1 MTEITFDMREVTKL
15 AADIGKVAPAV
26 VAPLAGVLT
35 KSSTA
40 IRQDLRKG
48 SKGHPRFPSFPSTI
62 TFDIRG
68 LSSEIGPE
76 KRGAGNLGVLLY
88 FGSVNN
94 GAVLEH
100 PTGALN
106 RERPKFEAALAK
118 AVEAGVRKGL
128 GA

>member
-1 MTEITFDMREVTKL
+1 LTEITFDMSEVAKL
-15 AADIGKVAPAV
+15 AADVGRVAPAM

-48 SKGHPRFPSFPSTI
+48 SAGHPRFPSFPGTI

-76 KRGAGNLGVLLY
+76 KRGAGNLANILY
-88 FGSVNN
+88 FGTVNN

-106 RERPKFEAALAK
+106 RERPKFETALAT
-118 AVEAGVRKGL
+118 AIEAGLRKGL